1 MAGHSKWANI
11 KHRKGR
17 QDKKRGKLFSK
28 LSKMI
33 STAAREG
40 GGDIDMNPNLSMV
53 VDKAKEA
60 NMPKSNIERAIK
72 KGTGELEGEEYK
84 SDRLEAY
91 GSGGVAIIINI
102 MTDNRNRT
110 LSDLKG
116 ILRDHE
122 GSLAEKGSVAWKF
135 EKKGKMLIE
144 VASEEDRDRLL
155 EPIIEFGAEDYQELD
170 DGLLVYTSPSQ
181 LHEVKRKLEQNK
193 IKAKEAEFTWEP
205 KIEVKIED
213 KSTAKRI
220 LNLMDELEDHDD
232 VESVYADFDIED
244 KILNE
249 IR

>member
-40 GGDIDMNPNLSMV
+40 GGDIDMNSNLAMV
-53 VDKAKEA
+53 VDKAKDA

-91 GSGGVAIIINI
+91 GPGGVAIIINI
-102 MTDNRNRT
+102 VTDNRNRT

-116 ILRDHE
+116 ILRDYE

-135 EKKGKMLIE
+135 KKRGKMLVE
-144 VASEEDRDRLL
+144 ASNEGERDRLL
-155 EPIIEFGAEDYQELD
+155 EPIIEFGAQDYEELD
-170 DGLLVYTSPSQ
+170 DGLLIYTQPSQ
-181 LHEVKRKLEQNK
+181 LHDVKRKLEQNK
-193 IKAKEAEFTWEP
+193 IRAKEAEFTWEP
-205 KIEVKIED
+205 KLEVKVED
-213 KSTAKRI
+213 KSVAKRT
-220 LNLMDELEDHDD
+220 LNLMDELENHDD
-232 VESVYADFDIED
+232 VESVYADFDID
-244 KILNE
+244 DQILE
-249 IR
+249 QIQ